1 MQFLNILYEE
11 RDREDSVAALL
22 NAGLEGVSYEVTEEA
37 GAAKAIVSAKEG
49 SLWNVMIPAVY
60 GDALASPKYAP
71 LTADVY
77 DEYSAFNEKIS
88 NGRICDTFGYVFDP
102 SEVSSEAA
110 AVSAVVEQYLG
121 LVGYGSVN
129 PEEIMPEF
137 IAALKDAGI
146 DEVIAANQAQLDAW
160 FAAKQ

>member
-1 MQFLNILYEE
+1 MMSISLLMKRFQTAGSVTPLAMYLIL
-11 RDREDSVAALL
+11 RRF
-22 NAGLEGVSYEVTEEA
+22 T
-37 GAAKAIVSAKEG
+37 
-49 SLWNVMIPAVY
+49 
-60 GDALASPKYAP
+60 
-71 LTADVY
+71 
-77 DEYSAFNEKIS
+77 
-88 NGRICDTFGYVFDP
+88 
-102 SEVSSEAA
+102 SEAA

-160 FAAKQ
+160 FASRTVKGGRGMI

>member
-1 MQFLNILYEE
+1 M
-11 RDREDSVAALL
+11 
-22 NAGLEGVSYEVTEEA
+22 
-37 GAAKAIVSAKEG
+37 
-49 SLWNVMIPAVY
+49 
-60 GDALASPKYAP
+60 
-71 LTADVY
+71 
-77 DEYSAFNEKIS
+77 
-88 NGRICDTFGYVFDP
+88 
-102 SEVSSEAA
+102 
-110 AVSAVVEQYLG
+110 EQYLG